1 MEILFGGKRCRGM
14 GTSIGKLLLLILF
27 LTLVGGGAF
36 IHYTIMNS
44 ENRVIEEEELIFTSI
59 LPSSFIGTS
68 P

>member
-44 ENRVIEEEELIFTSI
+44 ENRVIEEEELKQ
-59 LPSSFIGTS
+59 
-68 P
+68 